1 MSSQPYALFPSFSF
15 FLLLFVCAGLNT
27 LIFQVIKPQLAVGT
41 RRISSAYGEILL
53 KTWRE
58 LADVAHGEGGIAS
71 HPGEDF
77 LVTHFE
83 EMLQDLMNDCLHAAD
98 QSYFRGLRFALG
110 AFHEAKRIKG
120 VDALMLRL
128 YGPILFR
135 SLRCANAVVRAQA
148 TMVFFDVFPLQ
159 DTDTTAAEADV
170 ILQRQFDLL
179 SSLLKD
185 DDHRVRAA
193 AASGV
198 CYILRE
204 YWEALPSQTTH
215 RILSYVVGTLGQ
227 DSSSPSVR
235 LAVIS
240 GLSQVLEQPLAH
252 GVLKGL
258 LPLLS
263 NALHD
268 KSQAVR
274 LAFVRILNQVKDIRG
289 IHFYQ
294 IVSIEHIQRRLAAD
308 AGRPAIRSAITELLL
323 HSYYPQQ
330 QNTTQ
335 SAPTSSTT
343 NNQNQV
349 LRCLRF
355 VRENLPAGI
364 VFYSTFVK
372 FTSVGSSSK
381 VRSMPVCVCVSARA
395 CVCCPI
401 PLPCVVSH

>member
-1 MSSQPYALFPSFSF
+1 M
-15 FLLLFVCAGLNT
+15 
-27 LIFQVIKPQLAVGT
+27 IFQVIKPQLATGT
-41 RRISSAYGEILL
+41 RKIANAYGEILL

-58 LADVAHGEGGIAS
+58 LADVAHSEGGAPS
-71 HPGEDF
+71 RPGEDS

-83 EMLQDLMNDCLHAAD
+83 EMLQGLMHDSIHAED

-110 AFHEAKRIKG
+110 AFHEAKRMKG
-120 VDALMLRL
+120 VDSLLLRL

-159 DTDTTAAEADV
+159 DTDTTVTEADV

-185 DDHRVRAA
+185 EDHRVRAA

-204 YWEALPSQTTH
+204 YWEALPTQTTH
-215 RILSYVVGTLGQ
+215 RILSYVVGTLGL

-240 GLSQVLEQPLAH
+240 GLGQVLEQPLAH
-252 GVLKGL
+252 SVLKGL

-274 LAFVRILNQVKDIRG
+274 LAFVRVLNQVKDIRG

-294 IVSIEHIQRRLAAD
+294 IVNIEHIQRQLAAD
-308 AGRPAIRSAITELLL
+308 ASRPAIRAAITELLL
-323 HSYYPQQ
+323 NSYYPQQ
-330 QNTTQ
+330 QHTAQ
-335 SAPTSSTT
+335 GASTSSIT

-355 VRENLPAGI
+355 VRENLSAS
-364 VFYSTFVK
+364 VAFYSSLYK
-372 FTSVGSSSK
+372 LTSVGSSSK
-381 VRSMPVCVCVSARA
+381 VCF
-395 CVCCPI
+395 I
-401 PLPCVVSH
+401 FH